1 VTGDEAPTK
10 LLLRSHPVLAVVAAV
25 IGVAGSGAGRDRGR
39 PARTT
44 APGRAGG
51 GRGTTRQPAGQRIRP
66 GEAVRFAGGNGF
78 RGPGE
83 APLRDR
89 REARAQLRPAV
100 GRRGQQIARFPAIKA
115 LVYFDSPNAPKGD
128 TRPDSSQPALAA
140 FRRLAESTLFS
151 VTL

>member
-1 VTGDEAPTK
+1 
-10 LLLRSHPVLAVVAAV
+10 
-25 IGVAGSGAGRDRGR
+25 
-39 PARTT
+39 
-44 APGRAGG
+44 
-51 GRGTTRQPAGQRIRP
+51 
-66 GEAVRFAGGNGF
+66 
-78 RGPGE
+78 
-83 APLRDR
+83 
-89 REARAQLRPAV
+89 V